1 MEAIEF
7 QDFSCYYKNKK
18 ETVTALD
25 NLTMSIEKGEL
36 FVILGQSGSGKTT
49 LLKCILG
56 LCDYISGAL
65 YIEGVPADQL
75 LLSQSNIGFVRQEI
89 NLYPHLTIYENIAFP
104 LRTMKTPQAEV
115 DRRVREMASLL
126 GLRPLLTRKPKQLS
140 GGQHQRVAIARALIK
155 NPTLLLMDEP
165 FSNVDAALRS
175 QMRQLIK
182 KIHETYHCT
191 IVFVTHDLVEA
202 FTLADRIMV
211 LEDGKLQLLGQ
222 PQALIGDLERMGYS
236 LPQPT
241 GYSL

>member
-1 MEAIEF
+1 
-7 QDFSCYYKNKK
+7 
-18 ETVTALD
+18 
-25 NLTMSIEKGEL
+25 
-36 FVILGQSGSGKTT
+36 
-49 LLKCILG
+49 
-56 LCDYISGAL
+56 
-65 YIEGVPADQL
+65 
-75 LLSQSNIGFVRQEI
+75 
-89 NLYPHLTIYENIAFP
+89 LTIYENIAFP

-126 GLRPLLTRKPKQLS
+126 GLRPLLTRKPRQLS

-175 QMRQLIK
+175 QLRQLIK